1 MFGETSLLFAYFE
14 ACHYNSSF
22 PTKIPLN
29 TYGHSL
35 SLVVDVYEDVY
46 FISLVTDTWALHV
59 IFLFLLSLSIP
70 MRSRPRRAAAA
81 AARRQPTSSNP
92 SPPAPATTKLAR
104 CEDQAPSLPSAS
116 PLPSQQS
123 QRHPHTSGAPIAAA
137 MGGMPL
143 SSRPAPLRS
152 LSALYKLGL
161 GTASTRLH
169 RSTTT
174 RALPHSPAPIS
185 AGTAAIAELGLS
197 SLFSALRPP
206 PTSFPPPSSSQ
217 RHYESVKLL
226 LRINPRQQ
234 HLRRELAGVVVCL
247 ASAPSL
253 SGQHSTTRSPP
264 SASW

>member
-1 MFGETSLLFAYFE
+1 MYVHNLGPAAAYTKTYTS
-14 ACHYNSSF
+14 S
-22 PTKIPLN
+22 P
-29 TYGHSL
+29 L
-35 SLVVDVYEDVY
+35 SLTRGPTCH
-46 FISLVTDTWALHV
+46 LL
-59 IFLFLLSLSIP
+59 LPPLLLSLSIP
-70 MRSRPRRAAAA
+70 TRPRPRRAAA
-81 AARRQPTSSNP
+81 RRQPASSNP
-92 SPPAPATTKLAR
+92 SPPVTKLAR
-104 CEDQAPSLPSAS
+104 REDQAPSLPSTS
-116 PLPSQQS
+116 PALPSQQS

-137 MGGMPL
+137 VGGMPL

-217 RHYESVKLL
+217 RHYESVKPL

-234 HLRRELAGVVVCL
+234 HLRRELAGVAVRL

-253 SGQHSTTRSPP
+253 SSQHSTTRSPP